1 MTNVDEYV
9 EKLYKNANPNHPDT
23 KELKEET
30 RTHLYDS
37 IKEIKRDGYSENE
50 AFEIA
55 VERYGGFEQ
64 AEKLISL
71 MKIRQKTFAKWLL
84 TIGLICILIGGAS
97 FITLLHIGNI
107 HDEHFAEIGYGVENN
122 LTQINGKNFEQLFTK
137 EPSIINAYLYNAEQS
152 RSDSPDITY
161 SGGNQWVPSLFK
173 REAFYG
179 MENSFISL
187 EVVDVRTIGFLLLI
201 VGFTAYYI
209 LFTLW
214 GLIQLYHTDHL
225 TILWITLLILLNV
238 FGYLLFLLKRKR
250 KKIPMGETYEY

>member
-1 MTNVDEYV
+1 MTKVDEYV
-9 EKLYKNANPNHPDT
+9 EKLYKNANPNHPET
-23 KELKEET
+23 IELKEET

-37 IKEIKRDGYSENE
+37 IKEIKCEGYSENE

-84 TIGLICILIGGAS
+84 TIGLISLLIGGSS
-97 FITLLHIGNI
+97 FIILLYIGNV
-107 HDEHFAEIGYGVENN
+107 HDEHFAEIGYGIEKN
-122 LTQINGKNFEQLFTK
+122 LTQLNGKNFEQSFTE
-137 EPSIINAYLYNAEQS
+137 EPSIINAYLYNTEQS
-152 RSDSPDITY
+152 RIGSPDLTY
-161 SGGNQWVPSLFK
+161 RGKNQWVPSLFK

-179 MENSFISL
+179 MEHTLISL
-187 EVVDVRTIGFLLLI
+187 EVVDVRTIGFLLFI

-225 TILWITLLILLNV
+225 TILWITLLVLLNAL
-238 FGYLLFLLKRKR
+238 GYLLFLLKKQR
-250 KKIPMGETYEY
+250 KKIPMEETYEY